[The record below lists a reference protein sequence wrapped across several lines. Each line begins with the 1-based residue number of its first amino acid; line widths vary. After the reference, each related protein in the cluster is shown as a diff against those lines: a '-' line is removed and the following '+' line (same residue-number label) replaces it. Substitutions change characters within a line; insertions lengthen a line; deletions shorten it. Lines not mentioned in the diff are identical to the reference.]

1 MSDQSIIFYSFIRK
15 LNSWTMNIENNI
27 NNQTTI
33 STPIIYSSPNTNIKL
48 YGSSST
54 TSNILLYSKTVLQN
68 DITTTLL
75 PSSSISGETSS
86 LFDTSVNSH
95 AYISPNP
102 ISTFTSQQSS
112 LVPNIDVISS
122 TISSEIHSPIIS
134 NIQSIQSSFSQQGY
148 SFPTTA
154 TSKCSPEISTSHSPV
169 VSAISSDNSINLGMP
184 SSSII
189 PITTSSSTFPIYSQD
204 QSTSIPNSVSI
215 KTVIPSSL
223 THYDTTS
230 RVQQQSR
237 FSSSLQNPLWPL
249 SEVSIASHSTTFHS
263 ITSSTSKS
271 NTTIAS
277 PKDLLTYTP
286 SFTQHSMTS
295 QYFSYPSHISQS
307 TSTNK
312 TLIKSFKNT
321 TATYLLGKTPTLKS
335 IKETSSSFSFSSK
348 SSLTTTDTKST
359 SISFNLSTSS
369 SFISS
374 YQNTIIY
381 TQEYYFTGKT
391 TSFTKNIPITLTLS
405 SSDTASQYSL
415 STTAVITAP
424 VEVYNKWINGGG
436 LDSTDTENND
446 NTNNST
452 GTNDGTIAG
461 SVVGAV
467 VGVILCSIIIWL
479 VIFKRKKYCKNWK
492 NKLSLGNSQK
502 SEGMVNS
509 SVSSSQSFTH
519 SRGYRVDYNST
530 NNVSSDPFKHEF
542 EFDRRY
548 NINRTPPVPAPRK
561 NKNSNNKDFNNIG
574 TLSVPLAPTNNDSDN
589 YYLRFSYVSSD
600 TDSSFNSSAVGSYSI
615 TSSSPDRY
623 GTMSNNK
630 QGFLREML

>member
-1 MSDQSIIFYSFIRK
+1 
-15 LNSWTMNIENNI
+15 MNIENNI

-33 STPIIYSSPNTNIKL
+33 STPIIYSSSNTNIKL

-75 PSSSISGETSS
+75 PSSSIFGETSS
-86 LFDTSVNSH
+86 LFDTLVNSH

-112 LVPNIDVISS
+112 LVSNIDVISS
-122 TISSEIHSPIIS
+122 TISSEVYSPIIS
-134 NIQSIQSSFSQQGY
+134 SVQSIQSSFSQQGY

-154 TSKCSPEISTSHSPV
+154 TSKRSSEISTSHSPL

-204 QSTSIPNSVSI
+204 QP
-215 KTVIPSSL
+215 
-223 THYDTTS
+223 
-230 RVQQQSR
+230 QQQSR
-237 FSSSLQNPLWPL
+237 FSSPLQNPLWSL
-249 SEVSIASHSTTFHS
+249 SEVSIASH
-263 ITSSTSKS
+263 
-271 NTTIAS
+271 
-277 PKDLLTYTP
+277 
-286 SFTQHSMTS
+286 
-295 QYFSYPSHISQS
+295 
-307 TSTNK
+307 
-312 TLIKSFKNT
+312 FKNT
-321 TATYLLGKTPTLKS
+321 TATYSLGKTPTLKS
-335 IKETSSSFSFSSK
+335 IKETSSSISFSSK

-359 SISFNLSTSS
+359 SISYNLSTSS
-369 SFISS
+369 SFVSS

-446 NTNNST
+446 NTNNSA
-452 GTNDGTIAG
+452 GTNNGTIAG

-467 VGVILCSIIIWL
+467 VGVILCSTIIWF
-479 VIFKRKKYCKNWK
+479 VVFKRKKYCKNWK
-492 NKLSLGNSQK
+492 NKLSLSNSQK
-502 SEGMVNS
+502 SESMVNN

-542 EFDRRY
+542 GFDRRY

-574 TLSVPLAPTNNDSDN
+574 TLSVPLTPNNNDSDN
-589 YYLRFSYVSSD
+589 YHLRFSYVSSD